1 MFEVVLYSVIAIS
14 VLGLLAVAHKYHID
28 TSGTIAELSKDRKI
42 YQRMAWQEIE
52 AREKFMKSHA
62 AAIADLTTKLGKISR
77 DLDAIEKLVEAS
89 SVSKKDK
96 TEIFS
101 KIRSSVKDI
110 EPFINVQSNV
120 GSPRVKRSF

>member
-28 TSGTIAELSKDRKI
+28 TSGTIAELSKDRKL

-62 AAIADLTTKLGKISR
+62 AAIADLTTKLGHISR
-77 DLDAIEKLVEAS
+77 DLEAIEKLVEAS

-96 TEIFS
+96 AEIFS
-101 KIRSSVKDI
+101 KISSSLKDI
-110 EPFINVQSNV
+110 EPFINVQSNAS
-120 GSPRVKRSF
+120 SPRVKRSF